1 MSATVAIE
9 SGFILANRIY
19 EVGDEI
25 DLAQAEKLVV
35 HAATR
40 LKLSREGS
48 EYIEFPNPPITLTLG
63 ARTLTLKTGPLQAEA
78 YARIFDHGA
87 ISLTL
92 RIPLPPSLPWGDL
105 VTLADEIYDSPAVER
120 LARAEVEA
128 VQKTVRAATEDP
140 HGWDSSESYTVVFAT
155 RLTGASSAAEVLANA
170 DIARLLLGETASRP
184 LSEREQYDVTKHA
197 FSYLA
202 DDLAV
207 VDWNSAFVYE
217 PTGSMDIPD
226 ILEIANAQLLELRY
240 FDWLLDRELA
250 VIWDE
255 IEGAQLGRWWEVF
268 RSPYGA
274 LARRAMA
281 LFMELSEFTERVENS
296 LKNIGDFYLSRV
308 YRAAVRR
315 FRIPEWQ
322 GSVYRKLSLLERVY
336 TLLKGEID
344 TRRSQI
350 LEITIVLLIV
360 VEIALALGVFHPFH

>member
-1 MSATVAIE
+1 VAAAVAIE
-9 SGFILANRIY
+9 TGFVIAYRIY

-25 DLAQAEKLVV
+25 DLAKAEKLV
-35 HAATR
+35 ARDATR

-48 EYIEFPNPPITLTLG
+48 QYIEFPNPPITVTLG
-63 ARTLTLKTGPLQAEA
+63 PRPLKLKSGIVQVETS
-78 YARIFDHGA
+78 ARIFDHGA
-87 ISLTL
+87 ISLTV
-92 RIPLPPSLPWGDL
+92 RVPIPPNQPWASL
-105 VTLADEIYDSPAVER
+105 VSLADEVYDSPAVEA
-120 LARAEVEA
+120 LGRAEVE
-128 VQKTVRAATEDP
+128 VLQKTVASATGDP
-140 HGWDSSESYTVVFAT
+140 HSWDSSESYTVVFAT
-155 RLTGASSAAEVLANA
+155 RVSGASTPTEILANA
-170 DIARLLLGETASRP
+170 DVARLLLGETATRP

-202 DDLAV
+202 DDLVV
-207 VDWNSAFVYE
+207 VDWNSAFVFE

-250 VIWDE
+250 TIWDA
-255 IEGAQLGRWWEVF
+255 IEGARALRWYQVL

-274 LARRAMA
+274 LARRVMA
-281 LFMELSEFTERVENS
+281 LFLELSEYTERVENS

-336 TLLKGEID
+336 TLLKGEVD
-344 TRRSQI
+344 TRRSQF

-360 VEIALALGVFHPFH
+360 VEIVLAFGAIHP